1 MGLDGIPAPAA
12 PGLTEE
18 QQSQRTTME
27 LSLENPSKIIT
38 SSQPSTAGATTE
50 PHPRCHIHM
59 VFEQFQ
65 GWRLHCFPGLPLPVL
80 PVTKFSLK
88 SGLNLPWHN
97 LRVFPLILSLVQ
109 VGCRQFCRCGE
120 GNTDQREPHSQ
131 LDTSNPKSRHCSFS
145 FCSPE

>member
-1 MGLDGIPAPAA
+1 MGLGGIPAPAA

-65 GWRLHCFPGLPLPVL
+65 GWRLHRFPGLPLPVL
-80 PVTKFSLK
+80 YNPFSNKIFPKIWSKPPLAQLEGVSSDPVTCP
-88 SGLNLPWHN
+88 SGMHAVLQAWGGEHRPEGAA
-97 LRVFPLILSLVQ
+97 FPA
-109 VGCRQFCRCGE
+109 GHF
-120 GNTDQREPHSQ
+120 
-131 LDTSNPKSRHCSFS
+131 
-145 FCSPE
+145 